1 MHLLLFSYCILESS
15 KQRAKRNFPLRRH
28 AECAHGRSQAGIIDR
43 LELAY
48 LRHGHPQLQSGS
60 ARVEEGPVINSS
72 ELRIRLHRSR
82 AELLP
87 ALNAAIAQ
95 LRRDGS
101 LQRIMSRYA
110 PPSQ

>member
-1 MHLLLFSYCILESS
+1 M
-15 KQRAKRNFPLRRH
+15 
-28 AECAHGRSQAGIIDR
+28 
-43 LELAY
+43 
-48 LRHGHPQLQSGS
+48 
-60 ARVEEGPVINSS
+60 INSS

>member
-1 MHLLLFSYCILESS
+1 M
-15 KQRAKRNFPLRRH
+15 
-28 AECAHGRSQAGIIDR
+28 
-43 LELAY
+43 
-48 LRHGHPQLQSGS
+48 
-60 ARVEEGPVINSS
+60 INSS

-87 ALNAAIAQ
+87 ALNAAITQ

-110 PPSQ
+110 PSSQ